1 LVIIPN
7 NSDKI
12 TRKEEKLMK
21 KRNDKKKRT
30 FFGANIETEL
40 LIFLENDADINSSG
54 NCGQM
59 LEKILRERYKK

>member
-1 LVIIPN
+1 
-7 NSDKI
+7 
-12 TRKEEKLMK
+12 MK

>member
-1 LVIIPN
+1 
-7 NSDKI
+7 
-12 TRKEEKLMK
+12 MK
-21 KRNDKKKRT
+21 KRNDKKKRS

-40 LIFLENDADINSSG
+40 LTFLENDADINSNG